1 MNNFK
6 KVLAGGL
13 VLSTLATTAGTVG
26 CFADESLNTK
36 KASKEYSFTENAY
49 SGYNCTPNDL
59 TYPTIDD
66 ETQSRPYQK
75 ILEAAPYY
83 TDYVNTECTTN
94 YPTIDDETQSRPY
107 QKILEAAPYYADYV
121 NTECTTNYPVINE
134 YSDTNVP
141 VIYEKFNRMNSNDKK
156 DASTANEVDSTKN
169 ESTNDACSAAPVIFN
184 KTNFNDKKDA
194 STANEVDSTKKLS
207 KLKKGLVIT
216 GAVAGAAAVAATG
229 YAIYKGY
236 IPTDGIKN
244 AIAVVGN
251 KGKELFSKKAEEK
264 DICSIK
270 EDSAPVY
277 LPEDKPKMAKCIDK
291 AKKMSIAVGN
301 KGKEAG
307 KTVVSEIVKAGKA
320 TGHGIVTAGKAV
332 GNGVSKAGET
342 VSNAG
347 KAVGNGVLKVGK
359 TVSNAG
365 KAVRS
370 GAKFID
376 RVADLIWKCRKPIAI
391 GAGTVYVSKK
401 VLNTARAIDD
411 KCVKA
416 VGRFKKF
423 ADIVKHPIKSAKDYI
438 HPNKDTKDRSHPNKD
453 TKDCSHPNKDAKDY
467 IHPNKKPSTSKV
479 ELIMSLLND
488 LDKSEKEC
496 LKKALGNA
504 NSKN

>member
-121 NTECTTNYPVINE
+121 NTECTTNYPTIDDETQNRPYQKILEAAPYYADYVNTECTTNYPVINE

-141 VIYEKFNRMNSNDKK
+141 VIYEKFNRMNS
-156 DASTANEVDSTKN
+156 
-169 ESTNDACSAAPVIFN
+169 
-184 KTNFNDKKDA
+184 NDKKDA